1 MKTHNITFSSEFL
14 SQFSGSSEDLED
26 KQLKLA
32 HMLPD
37 LDNAA
42 SSITYNSTGYDKVL
56 EIKL

>member
-1 MKTHNITFSSEFL
+1 
-14 SQFSGSSEDLED
+14 
-26 KQLKLA
+26 
-32 HMLPD
+32 LPD